1 MCTCSTSI
9 LRWSERV
16 KTSSYKYLDPR
27 FLRCTSPMYEAS
39 VFNTVVLET
48 STAHFIAP
56 SINCIQEKNIC
67 TTNSKWTPQRAKY
80 FTLAKTPKERYSRYT
95 RQILVEF
102 VDTTDFNILKDV
114 RVMTNRKY
122 SYALKK
128 KKKIIASE
136 KKTQKIAVANL
147 YSSLRLNLGETI
159 RQRQLL
165 SQRSPYNTITKT
177 PKVASLNNWI

>member
-1 MCTCSTSI
+1 
-9 LRWSERV
+9 
-16 KTSSYKYLDPR
+16 
-27 FLRCTSPMYEAS
+27 MYEAS

-128 KKKIIASE
+128 NKIKIIASE
-136 KKTQKIAVANL
+136 KKNPQKIAVANL

-177 PKVASLNNWI
+177 PKVASLNN

>member
-1 MCTCSTSI
+1 
-9 LRWSERV
+9 
-16 KTSSYKYLDPR
+16 
-27 FLRCTSPMYEAS
+27 MYEAS

-80 FTLAKTPKERYSRYT
+80 FTLAKTPKERYSRHT

-128 KKKIIASE
+128 IKIKIIASE

-177 PKVASLNNWI
+177 PKVASLNN

>member
-1 MCTCSTSI
+1 
-9 LRWSERV
+9 
-16 KTSSYKYLDPR
+16 
-27 FLRCTSPMYEAS
+27 MYEAS

-80 FTLAKTPKERYSRYT
+80 FTLAKTPKERYSRHT
-95 RQILVEF
+95 RQILVES

-128 KKKIIASE
+128 IKIKIIASE
-136 KKTQKIAVANL
+136 KKKPQKIAVANL

-177 PKVASLNNWI
+177 PKVASLNN

>member
-1 MCTCSTSI
+1 
-9 LRWSERV
+9 
-16 KTSSYKYLDPR
+16 
-27 FLRCTSPMYEAS
+27 MYEAS

-80 FTLAKTPKERYSRYT
+80 FTLAKTPKERYSRHT
-95 RQILVEF
+95 RKILVEF

-128 KKKIIASE
+128 KKKKKIASE
-136 KKTQKIAVANL
+136 KN
-147 YSSLRLNLGETI
+147 
-159 RQRQLL
+159 
-165 SQRSPYNTITKT
+165 P
-177 PKVASLNNWI
+177 

>member
-1 MCTCSTSI
+1 
-9 LRWSERV
+9 
-16 KTSSYKYLDPR
+16 
-27 FLRCTSPMYEAS
+27 MYEAS

-56 SINCIQEKNIC
+56 SINCIQEK
-67 TTNSKWTPQRAKY
+67 TFAQWTPQRAKY
-80 FTLAKTPKERYSRYT
+80 FTLAKTPKERYSRHT
-95 RQILVEF
+95 RQILVES

-128 KKKIIASE
+128 NKIKIIASE
-136 KKTQKIAVANL
+136 KKIAVANL

-177 PKVASLNNWI
+177 PKVASLNN

>member
-1 MCTCSTSI
+1 
-9 LRWSERV
+9 
-16 KTSSYKYLDPR
+16 
-27 FLRCTSPMYEAS
+27 MYEAS

-67 TTNSKWTPQRAKY
+67 ITNSKWTPQRAKY
-80 FTLAKTPKERYSRYT
+80 FTLAKTPKERYSRHT

-128 KKKIIASE
+128 NKIKIIASE
-136 KKTQKIAVANL
+136 KKIAVANL

-177 PKVASLNNWI
+177 PKVASLNN

>member
-1 MCTCSTSI
+1 
-9 LRWSERV
+9 
-16 KTSSYKYLDPR
+16 
-27 FLRCTSPMYEAS
+27 MYEAS

-80 FTLAKTPKERYSRYT
+80 FTLAKTPKERYSRHT

-128 KKKIIASE
+128 NKIKIIASE
-136 KKTQKIAVANL
+136 KNPQKIAVANL

-177 PKVASLNNWI
+177 PKVASLNN